1 MTGSIIISGS
11 AVTHATFRIALVG
24 IKVGGKTERQLAS
37 NLDTRRFPIATFTL
51 AHPVQLGP
59 AFVSGVTISI
69 TAIGELAMNGVAQEV
84 HAAITSRRDGLALQA
99 AGSIPVPFAEWGIK
113 RPGRIRL
120 LRLARRPRHGGVL
133 PHPAQAVT
141 PRAGHELPVKDGKC
155 TDGACRGSTT
165 WPPSRTAVALGRGDT
180 GAWRRA
186 GSDVPSASFSDLSPM
201 ATFEALPADGREMR

>member
-113 RPGRIRL
+113 RPAGFGFFGS
-120 LRLARRPRHGGVL
+120 LADHG
-133 PHPAQAVT
+133 
-141 PRAGHELPVKDGKC
+141 
-155 TDGACRGSTT
+155 
-165 WPPSRTAVALGRGDT
+165 TAEFFLILHRQ
-180 GAWRRA
+180 
-186 GSDVPSASFSDLSPM
+186 
-201 ATFEALPADGREMR
+201 